1 MLHKAFRSFGLA
13 VLMIF
18 ALLLGAGSHAWAQP
32 GGKPSVADTLIVQLD
47 QIEATLN
54 RHNLSEQTFTELRTK
69 LSEIEATATAQ
80 KNAVQPTL
88 QEAKARLEALKPSD
102 TKEGEEAAAED
113 ETLKTRRDE
122 LQTQVAEIDAQLKL
136 ISSSLLRAEQLNSR
150 ITLARQ
156 DRFTKQLFERSS
168 SILNPALWLNG
179 LSGSVTTWKA
189 TTTLFSDWGR
199 YLVSRAADHI
209 WQVIGVILIV
219 SAVIVGPLRFLLF
232 SGLRRLSNLD
242 EPTAL
247 QRSLYACWAVFVY
260 TVVPVAIFFAVG
272 LILDSTDLLPRRVQ
286 SLMSQL
292 GSVVFTL
299 SLSYG
304 LIGVLLAPRRA
315 AYRLLNIS
323 DSDAAKLYSISL
335 GLLAV
340 YGFEI
345 TLDETRQTLLTPL
358 ETTILFSGIASIL
371 TAILIWAGQRVMIS
385 TTPLHDVPVDEA
397 LSSPSGFSL
406 PIFLRWLQ
414 PFIWI
419 ACLVIGL
426 APILGFVSLASFLA
440 LQLGRAFIILGLL
453 GILSALIDNFL
464 NEELETGNNAAQK
477 VSRAM
482 GITSKTVNQFG
493 VLFNGLMRILLYVG
507 AAMLIFTPWGVESTG
522 FFSSLEKAIFNI
534 EIGDLSISPIN
545 IVGALVVFIVT
556 LVLVKNIQ
564 RWSEQRLMPATDL
577 DTGLKNS
584 IQTSIGYVGFIL
596 AAMLSF
602 SYMGVNLSNIA
613 LVAGAL
619 SVGIGFGLQSI
630 VNNFVSGLILLVE
643 RPIKTGDWVVVGSD
657 QGYVSKISVR
667 ATKIETFDRATVI
680 VPNSDLISNRVMN
693 WMHNGSM
700 GRIIV
705 PIGVSYD
712 SDPEQVRD
720 ILMRVASQSDSVS
733 SYPSPSVYFMEFG
746 ASSLDFEL
754 RCFIHDINYSLSA
767 KSDLRFAIFKA
778 LKEANIEIP
787 FPQQDVYIRSMA
799 APEKTK
805 QPELPPE
812 TPSKSE
818 AASKSPKAL
827 RHQKAEYDINDD
839 DDNDTDSAEGDGD
852 AAATA

>member
-1 MLHKAFRSFGLA
+1 MLHKALRSFGL
-13 VLMIF
+13 V
-18 ALLLGAGSHAWAQP
+18 LLLITTLAAGAVSGARAQTTEAP
-32 GGKPSVADTLIVQLD
+32 NVADTLLVQLD

-54 RHNLSEQTFTELRTK
+54 RDGLSEDTFSELRSS
-69 LSEIEATATAQ
+69 LSDIEAKATAQ
-80 KNAVQPTL
+80 KSQVQPLL
-88 QEAKARLEALKPSD
+88 QEAKARLEALKPAE
-102 TKEGEEAAAED
+102 TKEGEEAATEAD
-113 ETLKTRRDE
+113 SLKTRREE
-122 LQTQVAEIDAQLKL
+122 LQEQVTQIDAQLKL
-136 ISSSLLRAEQLNSR
+136 ISSSLVRAEQLNNR

-156 DRFTKQLFERSS
+156 DRFTRQLFERSGT
-168 SILNPALWLNG
+168 ILNPALWLNG
-179 LSGSVTTWKA
+179 LSGSVTTWQA
-189 TTTLFSDWGR
+189 VTTLFSDWGR
-199 YLVSRAADHI
+199 YLITRAADHI

-219 SAVIVGPLRFLLF
+219 AVVIVGPLRFLLF
-232 SGLRRLSNLD
+232 SGLRRLSNLED
-242 EPTAL
+242 PTAL

-260 TVVPVAIFFAVG
+260 TIVPVLIFLAVI
-272 LILDSTDLLPRRVQ
+272 LILDNADLMPRRVEA
-286 SLMSQL
+286 LMSEL

-304 LIGVLLAPRRA
+304 LIRVLLAPSRPT
-315 AYRLLNIS
+315 YRLLNIS
-323 DSDAAKLYSISL
+323 DSDANKLYGIAL
-335 GLLAV
+335 TLLAI

-345 TLDETRQTLLTPL
+345 TLDETDQTLLTPL
-358 ETTILFSGIASIL
+358 ETTILLSGIASIL
-371 TAILIWAGQRVMIS
+371 TAILIWTGQRVMIN
-385 TTPLHDVPVDEA
+385 TTPQHETPVDES
-397 LSSPSGFSL
+397 LTLPSGFNL
-406 PIFLRWLQ
+406 PGFLRLLQ

-426 APILGFVSLASFLA
+426 APILGFVSLGSFLA
-440 LQLGRAFIILGLL
+440 MQLGRTFIILGLL
-453 GILSALIDNFL
+453 GIFSALIDNFL
-464 NEELETGNNAAQK
+464 NEELETGNTAAQK
-477 VSRAM
+477 ISRAM
-482 GITSKTVNQFG
+482 GITPKTVNQFS

-507 AAMLIFTPWGVESTG
+507 AALLIFTPWGVESTG

-534 EIGDLSISPIN
+534 QIGDLSISPIN
-545 IVGALVVFIVT
+545 IVGALAVFIVT
-556 LVLVKNIQ
+556 LVLVKSIQ
-564 RWSEQRLMPATDL
+564 RWMEQRLMPATDL

-596 AAMLSF
+596 AAMLAF

-643 RPIKTGDWVVVGSD
+643 RPIKTGDWVVVGND

-705 PIGVSYD
+705 PVGVSYD

-720 ILMRVASQSDSVS
+720 ILMRVASQSDQVS

-754 RCFIHDINYSLSA
+754 RCFIHDINSSLSA

-799 APEKTK
+799 APNKPIP
-805 QPELPPE
+805 PELPPE
-812 TPSKSE
+812 TPPTQQTE
-818 AASKSPKAL
+818 QTSPKSDG
-827 RHQKAEYDINDD
+827 HQNAEYELNDGN
-839 DDNDTDSAEGDGD
+839 DNDSGEGDGD

>member
-1 MLHKAFRSFGLA
+1 MLHKALRSFGL
-13 VLMIF
+13 V
-18 ALLLGAGSHAWAQP
+18 LLLITTLAAGAVSGARAQTTEAP
-32 GGKPSVADTLIVQLD
+32 NVADSLLVKLD

-54 RHNLSEQTFTELRTK
+54 RDGLSEDTFSELRSS
-69 LSEIEATATAQ
+69 LSDIEAKATAQ
-80 KNAVQPTL
+80 KSQVQPLL
-88 QEAKARLEALKPSD
+88 QEAKARLEALKPAE
-102 TKEGEEAAAED
+102 TKEGEEAATEAD
-113 ETLKTRRDE
+113 SLKTRREE
-122 LQTQVAEIDAQLKL
+122 LQEQVTQIDAQLKL
-136 ISSSLLRAEQLNSR
+136 ISSSLVRAEQLNNR

-156 DRFTKQLFERSS
+156 DRFTRQLFERSGT
-168 SILNPALWLNG
+168 ILNPALWLNG
-179 LSGSVTTWKA
+179 LSGSVTTWQA
-189 TTTLFSDWGR
+189 VTTLFSDWGR
-199 YLVSRAADHI
+199 YLITRAADHI

-219 SAVIVGPLRFLLF
+219 AVVIVGPLRFLLF
-232 SGLRRLSNLD
+232 SGLRRLSNLED
-242 EPTAL
+242 PTAL

-260 TVVPVAIFFAVG
+260 TIVPVLIFLAVI
-272 LILDSTDLLPRRVQ
+272 LILDNADLMPRRVEA
-286 SLMSQL
+286 LMSEL

-304 LIGVLLAPRRA
+304 LIRVLLAPSRPT
-315 AYRLLNIS
+315 YRLLNIS
-323 DSDAAKLYSISL
+323 DSDANKLYGIAL
-335 GLLAV
+335 TLLAI

-345 TLDETRQTLLTPL
+345 TLDETDQTLLTPL
-358 ETTILFSGIASIL
+358 ETTILLSGIASIL
-371 TAILIWAGQRVMIS
+371 TAILIWTGQRVMIN
-385 TTPLHDVPVDEA
+385 TTPQHETPVDES
-397 LSSPSGFSL
+397 LTLPSGFNL
-406 PIFLRWLQ
+406 PGFLRLLQ

-426 APILGFVSLASFLA
+426 APILGFVSLGSFLA
-440 LQLGRAFIILGLL
+440 MQLGRTFIILGLL
-453 GILSALIDNFL
+453 GIFSALIDNFL
-464 NEELETGNNAAQK
+464 NEELETGNTAAQK
-477 VSRAM
+477 ISRAM
-482 GITSKTVNQFG
+482 GITPKTVNQFS

-507 AAMLIFTPWGVESTG
+507 AALLIFTPWGVESTG

-534 EIGDLSISPIN
+534 QIGDLSISPIN
-545 IVGALVVFIVT
+545 IVGALAVFIVT
-556 LVLVKNIQ
+556 LVLVKSIQ
-564 RWSEQRLMPATDL
+564 RWMEQRLMPATDL

-596 AAMLSF
+596 AAMLAF

-643 RPIKTGDWVVVGSD
+643 RPIKTGDWVVVGND

-705 PIGVSYD
+705 PVGVSYD

-720 ILMRVASQSDSVS
+720 ILMRVASQSDQVS

-754 RCFIHDINYSLSA
+754 RCFIHDINSSLSA

-799 APEKTK
+799 APNKPM

-812 TPSKSE
+812 TPPTQQSKQT
-818 AASKSPKAL
+818 SPKSDG
-827 RHQKAEYDINDD
+827 HQNAEYELNDGN
-839 DDNDTDSAEGDGD
+839 DNDSGEGDGD